1 MAGRDGGTALVV
13 GASRGLGLGLAREL
27 RRRGW
32 SVVATERAGRPSAD
46 LHALRDAGDGRIED
60 GRLEIETVDV
70 AVSSEIAALVGRLSG
85 RRFDLVFVNAGIMD
99 DRAAPVGSA
108 SDADWARVMNTNALG
123 PLRVIEALDG
133 GLAPGATVAAM
144 SSGLG
149 SVAGNTSGGYE
160 VYRASKAALNTLLR
174 SYAVRAGG
182 RTVLCVSPG
191 WVRTDMGGA
200 GAALDVETSVRGIV
214 DMLERRRGTGGVA
227 FVDHRDEAVPW

>member
-1 MAGRDGGTALVV
+1 MAGRDGNTALVV

-27 RRRGW
+27 HRRGW

-46 LHALRDAGDGRIED
+46 LRALRDAGGGRI
-60 GRLEIETVDV
+60 EIETVDI
-70 AVSSEIAALVGRLSG
+70 ARGSEIAALAGRLSG
-85 RRFDLVFVNAGIMD
+85 RRFDLVFVNAGIID
-99 DRAAPVGSA
+99 DRTAPIGSA
-108 SDADWARVMNTNALG
+108 SDEDWARVMNTNALG
-123 PLRVIEALDG
+123 PMRVVEALDG
-133 GLAPGATVAAM
+133 CMAPGATVAAM